1 MAQCLEE
8 LLSEQPGG
16 CGAGAGPLM
25 AASRSPQSSL
35 NDLASVEL
43 TRWWMGKT
51 LALRGWR
58 EDSKIALASSCYYS
72 RMRSLKGFPRGSV
85 VEEITCEAGDGR

>member
-16 CGAGAGPLM
+16 CRAGAGPLTD
-25 AASRSPQSSL
+25 AAMSPQSHL

-43 TRWWMGKT
+43 TCWWKGKT
-51 LALRGWR
+51 LAL
-58 EDSKIALASSCYYS
+58 
-72 RMRSLKGFPRGSV
+72 
-85 VEEITCEAGDGR
+85 